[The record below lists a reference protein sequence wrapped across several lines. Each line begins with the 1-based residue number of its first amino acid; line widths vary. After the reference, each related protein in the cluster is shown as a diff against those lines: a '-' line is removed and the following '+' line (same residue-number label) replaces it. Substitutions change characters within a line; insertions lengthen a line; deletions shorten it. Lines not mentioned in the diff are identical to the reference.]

1 MDVTLIGLLKL
12 LALVCKLR
20 VLALVLLH
28 NLGEGLSS
36 ETQYKILVFTDEA
49 TLSEELLLELIN
61 VNAADNPEVVVLIGK
76 ITLRIL

>member
-12 LALVCKLR
+12 LALVCKLG

-49 TLSEELLLELIN
+49 TLSEELLFELID

-76 ITLRIL
+76 IKLRIL